1 MNSKY
6 SYIIV
11 QSVRCNNGVQHGDI
25 HVCPIPGQYPF
36 TPDMFVE
43 CPKSMK
49 TDYPV
54 GTKFRIKAKIT
65 DKEGGE
71 LFIKLYQRTKK
82 EKQLYI
88 YQKKN
93 NHNTQ

>member
-1 MNSKY
+1 MLNISSTIETDEIIMNSKY
-6 SYIIV
+6 NYIIV

-25 HVCPIPGQYPF
+25 HVCPVPGQYPF
-36 TPDMFVE
+36 TPDLFVE

-65 DKEGGE
+65 LCCWNSRKS
-71 LFIKLYQRTKK
+71 I
-82 EKQLYI
+82 
-88 YQKKN
+88 
-93 NHNTQ
+93 